1 MGKYE
6 RLSSF
11 LRHQSMKEIPMTFNE
26 IENIIGAP
34 LPASARAHRA
44 WWSNNPSNSVITRE
58 WLTAGFVSEQVDMA
72 AERLVFRRR
81 ERGERSKEARK
92 PIGARPRHPLFGSLK
107 GMIRIAPGTDLTK
120 PAEPEWG
127 DGD

>member
-1 MGKYE
+1 MLHTLARTTMGKYE

-11 LRHQSMKEIPMTFNE
+11 LRHQSTKEIPMTFNE
-26 IENIIGAP
+26 IEKIIGAP

-72 AERLVFRRR
+72 AERLVFGGGSGASRPRKRRNQS
-81 ERGERSKEARK
+81 ERGPHHHFFA
-92 PIGARPRHPLFGSLK
+92 
-107 GMIRIAPGTDLTK
+107 
-120 PAEPEWG
+120 
-127 DGD
+127 